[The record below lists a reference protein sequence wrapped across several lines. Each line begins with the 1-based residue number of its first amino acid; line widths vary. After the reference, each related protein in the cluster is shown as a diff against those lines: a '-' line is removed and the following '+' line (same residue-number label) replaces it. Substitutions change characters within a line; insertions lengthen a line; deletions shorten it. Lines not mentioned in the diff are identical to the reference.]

1 MRPTYIIILPLQHAF
16 LTAMSVTEVT
26 LRVLMFIGKFPHFR
40 ISNELTF
47 RNV

>member
-1 MRPTYIIILPLQHAF
+1 MHF

-26 LRVLMFIGKFPHFR
+26 LRVLKFFGKFPHFR
-40 ISNELTF
+40 ISIELTF